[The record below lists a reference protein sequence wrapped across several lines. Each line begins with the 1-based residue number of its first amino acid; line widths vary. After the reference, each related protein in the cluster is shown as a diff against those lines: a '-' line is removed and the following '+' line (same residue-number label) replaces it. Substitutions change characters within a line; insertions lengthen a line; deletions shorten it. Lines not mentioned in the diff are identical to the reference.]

1 MAKLINGNGNKA
13 IWANQDADL
22 IAALA
27 GNVTGIAKVGNK
39 FVATQEDANTIGLSD
54 GVIVTKEGRRIQ
66 LDVGSVDLFDIPTGT
81 AGVTSYYIIGYHLIT
96 NSDSSQTCE
105 TFVQKMDNATDV
117 ITENTF
123 RGGATEVYV
132 SCYRVVQD
140 GLNIES
146 INALLPE
153 LENISTLM
161 SALGIKVEK
170 WSGTVSGVTY
180 VTVDKLAYDST
191 NKKLGLK
198 VDGADTV
205 IPFSSETV
213 HTGTY
218 KTYGVGTKDMGASHS
233 YRYVN
238 VQPYTVFFSYGN
250 YYVPIIGAEI
260 IRGLYSQEATRMI
273 LSTENVPGGIL
284 TGKFTTP
291 DADPWMSGVAVLS
304 QPIDV
309 TQFSKLGLT
318 FNVSNVNTYTN
329 IRVGLT
335 SDITTKTNPSS
346 IVAYADIHPTVNTNI
361 TLECD
366 ITNISG
372 SYYPFISYDGNQ
384 SGLRSYTMGIIGF
397 YVA

>member
-13 IWANQDADL
+13 IWAAQDADL

-66 LDVGSVDLFDIPTGT
+66 LDAGSVDLFDIPTGT

-140 GLNIES
+140 GLNIDS

-161 SALGIKVEK
+161 PALSIKTRVVGVKNCYSNIATNSKFHVKEYGK
-170 WSGTVSGVTY
+170 IIEYSSQASDGFHIYGSLPANTKVCNIDDSNIPGYPNDYVPFIGMITSSGNTVSNLFY
-180 VTVDKLAYDST
+180 H
-191 NKKLGLK
+191 N
-198 VDGADTV
+198 
-205 IPFSSETV
+205 
-213 HTGTY
+213 
-218 KTYGVGTKDMGASHS
+218 
-233 YRYVN
+233 
-238 VQPYTVFFSYGN
+238 
-250 YYVPIIGAEI
+250 
-260 IRGLYSQEATRMI
+260 
-273 LSTENVPGGIL
+273 GGI
-284 TGKFTTP
+284 
-291 DADPWMSGVAVLS
+291 
-304 QPIDV
+304 
-309 TQFSKLGLT
+309 
-318 FNVSNVNTYTN
+318 YTN
-329 IRVGLT
+329 VALT
-335 SDITTKTNPSS
+335 HGDAI
-346 IVAYADIHPTVNTNI
+346 IVFSFKV
-361 TLECD
+361 LKE
-366 ITNISG
+366 S
-372 SYYPFISYDGNQ
+372 
-384 SGLRSYTMGIIGF
+384 
-397 YVA
+397 

>member
-13 IWANQDADL
+13 IWAKQDADL

-140 GLNIES
+140 GLNIDS

-161 SALGIKVEK
+161 SALANIASNARVIKEFG
-170 WSGTVSGVTY
+170 SQSET
-180 VTVDKLAYDST
+180 VTVDFTQYRFLLLTLYTNLNGGEIDNST
-191 NKKLGLK
+191 
-198 VDGADTV
+198 
-205 IPFSSETV
+205 I
-213 HTGTY
+213 
-218 KTYGVGTKDMGASHS
+218 
-233 YRYVN
+233 
-238 VQPYTVFFSYGN
+238 
-250 YYVPIIGAEI
+250 
-260 IRGLYSQEATRMI
+260 
-273 LSTENVPGGIL
+273 
-284 TGKFTTP
+284 
-291 DADPWMSGVAVLS
+291 VAVLGNS
-304 QPIDV
+304 VSTRFKSEYYLPSTDTRYWALV
-309 TQFSKLGLT
+309 TRSGNT
-318 FNVSNVNTYTN
+318 FTCVTDSVNT
-329 IRVGLT
+329 IG
-335 SDITTKTNPSS
+335 
-346 IVAYADIHPTVNTNI
+346 
-361 TLECD
+361 TL
-366 ITNISG
+366 
-372 SYYPFISYDGNQ
+372 Y
-384 SGLRSYTMGIIGF
+384 GIK
-397 YVA
+397 